1 MKTII
6 DTKITGRITID
17 SNFLGNKLWEAS
29 EKQQNYNNHIV
40 TISHNKKKCNFD
52 FWGSIMN
59 PEISNNEENIFAFYC
74 FLSDSIGAM
83 ESFEGFCDTFGYNT
97 DSRNAEKIYKA
108 CQKSLKKIERVFDC
122 DLYELS
128 NEIQETYNC

>member
-6 DTKITGRITID
+6 DTKTTGKITID

-29 EKQQNYNNHIV
+29 EKQQNYNNHVV
-40 TISHNKKKCNFD
+40 TILHNKKKCSFD

-59 PEISNNEENIFAFYC
+59 PEISNDEENIFAFYC
-74 FLSDSIGAM
+74 FLSDGIGAK
-83 ESFEGFCDTFGYNT
+83 ESFEGFCDNFGYNN

-122 DLYELS
+122 DLYELI